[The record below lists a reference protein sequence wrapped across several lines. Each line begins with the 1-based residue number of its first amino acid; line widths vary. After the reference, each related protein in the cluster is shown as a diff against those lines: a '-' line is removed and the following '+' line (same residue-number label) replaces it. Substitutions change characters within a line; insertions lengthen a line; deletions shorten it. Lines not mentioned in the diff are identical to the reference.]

1 MTELSDMIRAM
12 ADARLK
18 ARDAVARDA
27 RREPDSGILT
37 LHPIARQASGGL
49 VEAGQRRKALRLLG

>member
-18 ARDAVARDA
+18 ASEPVTWDA
-27 RREPDSGILT
+27 RRECTSGILA
-37 LHPIARQASGGL
+37 LHPTARQTSGSA
-49 VEAGQRRKALRLLG
+49 EADEPRTALRLLG